1 MASKKPKSQKLI
13 YSVNSD
19 EDFENEDYE
28 ENDDL
33 EDSDLESEDSQQM
46 FQNNISKGKE
56 NSKGKRQ
63 KSVYQNSN
71 IKIEKEKK
79 ERNWVINTG
88 NIAIIASGLSIVLD
102 VLHKLLRMTVYTYG
116 GLIVFLYIISGV
128 LSVFALLACV
138 KNAFKYK
145 QISIDAYFTGVSFIM
160 LILI

>member
-46 FQNNISKGKE
+46 FQNNISKGEE

-63 KSVYQNSN
+63 KSVYQNQD

-102 VLHKLLRMTVYTYG
+102 VLHKLLRMTVYAYG
-116 GLIVFLYIISGV
+116 GLIIFLYIVSGV
-128 LSVFALLACV
+128 FSVFALLACI

-145 QISIDAYFTGVSFIM
+145 QISIDAYFTGISFIM